1 MISKLLT
8 GGIDLP
14 KLARDFREL
23 QAQMF
28 STRGVTLTDPETVYK
43 SLADV
48 PTRFSSLVERLDAID
63 DRAEETSAALADH
76 IGKANELI
84 ASRALAEDVETLRL
98 KVERV
103 LWDTGRPNLTRSM
116 EAAEDKDAH
125 YPTLGT
131 EVEHMQSAIASLR
144 ATVASL
150 QTQINTLTAAKLSE
164 VKARK
169 APKKA

>member
-14 KLARDFREL
+14 KLEQRVIALDHDRLRACGL
-23 QAQMF
+23 
-28 STRGVTLTDPETVYK
+28 K
-43 SLADV
+43 SLVAPYASVAD
-48 PTRFSSLVERLDAID
+48 RLDAM
-63 DRAEETSAALADH
+63 DRVQATNTAQCQIRMNGLQD
-76 IGKANELI
+76 LI
-84 ASRALAEDVETLRL
+84 ASRAPAEDVETLRL

-103 LWDTGRPNLTRSM
+103 IFDTQRPNLMRLMDES
-116 EAAEDKDAH
+116 ADPDVH

-144 ATVASL
+144 ATVAGL
-150 QTQINTLTAAKLSE
+150 QTQVASLTAAKLSE

-169 APKKA
+169 APKKDAAK

>member
-14 KLARDFREL
+14 KLATDLRVL
-23 QAQMF
+23 QAQLF
-28 STRGVTLTDPETVYK
+28 STRGVTLGDPEDNTAYK

-48 PTRFSSLVERLDAID
+48 PTRYGSLVERLDAID
-63 DRAEETSAALADH
+63 DRAEETNAALADH

-84 ASRALAEDVETLRL
+84 ASRALVEDVETLRV
-98 KVERV
+98 KMDRFGEAPNRKAERAIAQCIAITV
-103 LWDTGRPNLTRSM
+103 
-116 EAAEDKDAH
+116 
-125 YPTLGT
+125 
-131 EVEHMQSAIASLR
+131 EVEDLR